1 MKRALLTA
9 VTIACMA
16 MPASAATLSKSYSYF
31 YIGGTTLEQIEAE
44 LKNRGPHVNNSTS
57 RHPGAT
63 QMQFTTQLAF
73 AQGKGFC
80 QLLNAKTNVS
90 VKVILPKWSRP
101 RKAEADV
108 KVIWDTLASDIKRH
122 EESHVVIAKNYGRK
136 LEQALEAM
144 GRQNNCE
151 LVSTKAKAITAEVLG
166 RHEKAQ
172 ADFDKIEGKNFE
184 SRILRLLEYRLEKMA
199 GQTSSS
205 AAHRDRPI

>member
-16 MPASAATLSKSYSYF
+16 MPVSAATLSKSYSYF

-44 LKNRGPHVNNSTS
+44 LTKRGPHVNNSTS

-80 QLLNAKTNVS
+80 QLLDAKTNVS

-101 RKAEADV
+101 RKADADV

-151 LVSTKAKAITAEVLG
+151 LVSTKAKAITAEVLA

-199 GQTSSS
+199 GQTSQT
-205 AAHRDRPI
+205 AHLDRPK